1 MTAARPRPLTV
12 LDDATSHRVK
22 LLRFPLILLVL
33 YIHCYLAPVRLGSST
48 VAVVPAEWLITLQ
61 AAWSN
66 GFARTAVPLFFLI
79 SGYLYFV
86 GFGGSFAAY
95 RTKTV
100 RRIGTLLVPLLFWNL
115 LIIAL
120 FALGQSIPAIAGYF
134 NADNGRM
141 LALTPFGFVDL
152 LIGIT
157 HFPLAYQFWFI
168 RDLMVIA
175 LFALPLHWLLQRT
188 GPTVPILLLVW
199 WLFDPLQM
207 PFLKVPSL
215 EATTYFTIG
224 AWLAMTAR
232 PMFPPVGWLRWLAP
246 LYLTL
251 LASDV
256 AIRTITGRSLLFCI
270 TILVGIVFVLALTG
284 LVRAGS
290 RVSRTLA
297 TLSLAS
303 FFVFAAHEPLMTL
316 CRKLIYRALQ
326 ASQATIFTAYA
337 LLPLVLA
344 GALTLVYFG
353 LRQIVK
359 RLTAIISGGR

>member
-1 MTAARPRPLTV
+1 MDEAA
-12 LDDATSHRVK
+12 SHRVK

-48 VAVVPAEWLITLQ
+48 VAVKPAMWLITLQ

-66 GFARTAVPLFFLI
+66 GFARTAVPLFFLM
-79 SGYLYFV
+79 SGYLYFL
-86 GFGGSFAAY
+86 GFDGSFAAY

-100 RRIGTLLVPLLFWNL
+100 RRIATLLVPLLLWNL
-115 LIIAL
+115 LVIAL
-120 FALGQSIPAIAGYF
+120 FALGQSLPATAGYF

-141 LALTPFGFVDL
+141 LDLTPFAFFDT

-157 HFPLAYQFWFI
+157 QFPLAYQFWFI

-175 LFALPLHWLLQRT
+175 VFALPLHWLLKRT
-188 GPTVPILLLVW
+188 GLTIPCLLLIW
-199 WLFDPLQM
+199 WLFNPLRL
-207 PFLKVPSL
+207 PFLTVPAL
-215 EATTYFTIG
+215 EATTFFTIG

-232 PMFPPVGWLRWLAP
+232 PLFPPVVWLRWLTP
-246 LYLTL
+246 LYLAL
-251 LASDV
+251 LTIDI
-256 AIRTITGRSLLFCI
+256 AIRMATGRQPLFSI
-270 TILVGIVFVLALTG
+270 TILVGICFVLALTG

-290 RVSRTLA
+290 RVSRALV

-316 CRKLIYRALQ
+316 CRKLIYRALP

-337 LLPLVLA
+337 LLPPVLA

-353 LRQIVK
+353 LRRIAP
-359 RLTAIISGGR
+359 RFTAIISGGR

>member
-1 MTAARPRPLTV
+1 MMADRAPPLPA
-12 LDDATSHRVK
+12 LDAATSHRVK

-33 YIHCYLAPVRLGSST
+33 YIHCYLAPVRLGNST
-48 VAVVPAEWLITLQ
+48 VAVEPATWLIALQ

-66 GFARTAVPLFFLI
+66 GFARTAVPLFFLM

-86 GFGGSFAAY
+86 GFDGSFAAY

-120 FALGQSIPAIAGYF
+120 FALGQSLPATAGYF

-141 LALTPFGFVDL
+141 LDLTPFGFIDM

-175 LFALPLHWLLQRT
+175 LFALPLYWLMRWS
-188 GPTVPILLLVW
+188 GPTIPVVLFVW
-199 WLFDPLQM
+199 WLFNPLRL
-207 PFLKVPSL
+207 PFLTVPSL

-232 PMFPPVGWLRWLAP
+232 PMFPPVGWLRWLTP
-246 LYLTL
+246 LYLAVLTT
-251 LASDV
+251 D
-256 AIRTITGRSLLFCI
+256 I
-270 TILVGIVFVLALTG
+270 TIRMTMGRQTLFSVSVLVGIVFVLAMTG
-284 LVRAGS
+284 LVREGS
-290 RVSRTLA
+290 RVSRALA

-316 CRKLIYRALQ
+316 CRKLIYRTLP

-344 GALTLVYFG
+344 GLLTAVYFA
-353 LRQIVK
+353 LR
-359 RLTAIISGGR
+359 RTAPRFTAIISGGR